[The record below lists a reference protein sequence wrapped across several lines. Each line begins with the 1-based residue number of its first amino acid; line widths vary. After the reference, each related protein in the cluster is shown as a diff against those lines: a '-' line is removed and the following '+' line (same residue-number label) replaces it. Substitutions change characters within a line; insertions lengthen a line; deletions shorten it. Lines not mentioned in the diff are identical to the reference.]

1 MVSEPGPPWRLRGE
15 CAIAWI
21 GAVPDDSLP
30 HGFERL
36 PGPSVLIAARY
47 TDSPVG
53 PYVELAVARPARR
66 GARFGLCVTT
76 MAVNSS
82 ESVAGGRSNWGFP
95 KELSQLR
102 WRREGHWSS
111 LWSEELG
118 VEVKAR
124 PHGPEVPLA
133 APLWCLQRRADGP
146 VHVPGRLR
154 GRFRLAGVQADAKA
168 SDRLRFVDGH
178 HRGVVVTELRLDVG
192 AARRI
197 GQS

>member
-1 MVSEPGPPWRLRGE
+1 MAPPGPPWRLHGE
-15 CAIAWI
+15 CAVAFVRA
-21 GAVPDDSLP
+21 GPDDPLP

-53 PYVELAVARPARR
+53 PYVELALARPARR
-66 GARFGLCVTT
+66 AARFGLCVTT
-76 MAVNSS
+76 MAVDSS
-82 ESVAGGRSNWGFP
+82 ESVAGARSNWGFP

-102 WRREGHWSS
+102 WRTEGHGSC
-111 LWSEELG
+111 LVSEDLG
-118 VEVKAR
+118 LEVKAR

-133 APLWCLQRRADGP
+133 APLWCLQQRADGP
-146 VHVPGRLR
+146 VQVPGRLR
-154 GRFRLAGVQADAKA
+154 GRFRLAGLHADAKT
-168 SDRLRFVDGH
+168 SDRLQFVDGH
-178 HRGVVVTELRLDVG
+178 HRGVVVTKLRLEIG

>member
-1 MVSEPGPPWRLRGE
+1 MTAPGPPWRLRGE
-15 CAIAWI
+15 CTIAWI
-21 GAVPDDSLP
+21 GAIPDDSLP
-30 HGFERL
+30 VAFERL

-47 TDSPVG
+47 DDSPVG

-76 MAVNSS
+76 MAVDSS

-95 KELSQLR
+95 KELSKLR
-102 WRREGHWSS
+102 WRTEGHGSS
-111 LWSEELG
+111 LVSDELG

-124 PHGPEVPLA
+124 PHGPEVALV
-133 APLWCLQRRADGP
+133 APLWCLQQRADGP

-154 GRFRLAGVQADAKA
+154 GRFRFARVHAAANSG
-168 SDRLRFVDGH
+168 DRLQFIDGH
-178 HRGVVVTELRLDVG
+178 HRGAVVTELRLDVG

-197 GQS
+197 GQL